1 MTHLKYRFEICEE
14 YPSADFIFDA
24 YGNDLNELF
33 AACASACFYAMT
45 DLEKIKPVKEFAI
58 ELKADSAEELLYSFI
73 SELIY
78 LKDTEKVFLSVFNV
92 KIVPDGK
99 SLLAAV
105 SGESIDY
112 DRHTIKT
119 DVKAATYHDLKIEK
133 VSGGYKARMILDL

>member
-1 MTHLKYRFEICEE
+1 MIHQKYRFEICDE

-24 YGNDLNELF
+24 YGDNLNELF
-33 AACASACFYAMT
+33 AACASACFFAMT
-45 DLEKIKPVKEFAI
+45 DPEKITPVKEFAF
-58 ELKADSAEELLYSFI
+58 ELRGDNPEELLYSFI

-92 KIVPDGK
+92 EIAPDGK

-105 SGESIDY
+105 TGEPINY